1 MKSST
6 YYFHVKRKILTDFQI
21 CISVPSKIQKN
32 TSTFLIKLL
41 KKRLFI
47 KKETLSQVFSYEFC
61 EISKKTFLQNTS
73 GRLLLK
79 VSFFNMY
86 ISNGHFFK
94 GFQVSSFQSIFLLAN
109 YTILFTYIQ
118 FKIKT
123 FLY

>member
-47 KKETLSQVFSYEFC
+47 KKETLSQVFSYECC

-73 GRLLLK
+73 GRVLLK